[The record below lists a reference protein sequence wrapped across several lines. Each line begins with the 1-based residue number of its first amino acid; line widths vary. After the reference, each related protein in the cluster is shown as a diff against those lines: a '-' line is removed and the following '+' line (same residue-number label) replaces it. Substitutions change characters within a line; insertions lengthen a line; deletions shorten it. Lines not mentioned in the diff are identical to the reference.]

1 MVNTV
6 SGFHVPISRPGRV
19 TRRGG
24 LRLDWSRLTKDGG
37 LRVVASSLVTAF
49 NGVIAEVAGPG
60 FKVSGVRF
68 RTTGSFVET
77 MQKATAI
84 GRRLVRAVLNAWGL
98 PVDEVG
104 ARMRL
109 TQPVPQTRQTT
120 AWRQAPLE
128 LRLLAVMVAM
138 NLSAVVVVL
147 VVLLLR

>member
-1 MVNTV
+1 M
-6 SGFHVPISRPGRV
+6 
-19 TRRGG
+19 
-24 LRLDWSRLTKDGG
+24 
-37 LRVVASSLVTAF
+37 
-49 NGVIAEVAGPG
+49 
-60 FKVSGVRF
+60 SGVRF
-68 RTTGSFVET
+68 RTTGGFEVLIVVVAAYQALKTAVEVVET